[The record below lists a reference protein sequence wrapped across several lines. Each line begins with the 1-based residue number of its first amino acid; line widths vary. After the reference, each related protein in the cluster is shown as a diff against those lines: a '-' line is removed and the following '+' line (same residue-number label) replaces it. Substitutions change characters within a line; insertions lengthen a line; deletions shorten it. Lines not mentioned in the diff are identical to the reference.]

1 MQEGHRF
8 AIRPPVDQGRAEM
21 ALEGLERIAGCRVEL
36 AAGLD
41 LIALAR
47 QRALNRSQIGRARCR
62 RGPEADA
69 GLGKRTPV
77 EELAGVDLARGCHVG
92 MGRAP
97 GAPGSDGG

>member
-1 MQEGHRF
+1 MEEGRRF
-8 AIRPPVDQGRAEM
+8 GIGLPVDQGRAEM
-21 ALEGLERIAGCRVEL
+21 ALEGLECIAGRRVEL
-36 AAGLD
+36 AGGLD
-41 LIALAR
+41 LITIAR

-69 GLGKRTPV
+69 GPGKRVPV
-77 EELAGVDLARGCHVG
+77 EELAGIDLARGCHVG